1 MKQSSPKEC
10 VSPLKVF
17 YLFKLQVNPDKGI
30 VRVKNHRIRLPF
42 EEGFWNNNP
51 TIHNGKIYS
60 LQNINDP
67 QDELTAIAD

>member
-1 MKQSSPKEC
+1 
-10 VSPLKVF
+10 
-17 YLFKLQVNPDKGI
+17 
-30 VRVKNHRIRLPF
+30 VKNHRIRLPF

-67 QDELTAIAD
+67 QDELTAIADEKRVLIFDGDRWIS